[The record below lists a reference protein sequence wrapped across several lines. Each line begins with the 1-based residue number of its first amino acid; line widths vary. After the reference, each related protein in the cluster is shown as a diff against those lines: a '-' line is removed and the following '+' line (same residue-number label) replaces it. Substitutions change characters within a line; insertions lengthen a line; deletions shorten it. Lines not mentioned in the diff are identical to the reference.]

1 MTGAPPAKDE
11 EVMNANT
18 TQFVSVP
25 LDILMKYFARA
36 KRVTMQ
42 LPSAKRLAGQGH
54 RRGQN
59 GNGFP
64 SRESTRTL
72 GAVVKET
79 YEARD
84 AHWVTTTVQDNMHP
98 AATASGP
105 SGAESD
111 WQGSGQNHEGWHDF
125 VSGLPAG
132 QLQSQR
138 RGLPK
143 RRASM
148 WRGDTWAE
156 DMQFG
161 QPWRLCLHGQNKVLK
176 VP

>member
-42 LPSAKRLAGQGH
+42 LPSAKRLAH

-64 SRESTRTL
+64 SFESRL
-72 GAVVKET
+72 GP
-79 YEARD
+79 
-84 AHWVTTTVQDNMHP
+84 W
-98 AATASGP
+98 
-105 SGAESD
+105 
-111 WQGSGQNHEGWHDF
+111 
-125 VSGLPAG
+125 GL
-132 QLQSQR
+132 L
-138 RGLPK
+138 
-143 RRASM
+143 
-148 WRGDTWAE
+148 
-156 DMQFG
+156 
-161 QPWRLCLHGQNKVLK
+161 
-176 VP
+176 